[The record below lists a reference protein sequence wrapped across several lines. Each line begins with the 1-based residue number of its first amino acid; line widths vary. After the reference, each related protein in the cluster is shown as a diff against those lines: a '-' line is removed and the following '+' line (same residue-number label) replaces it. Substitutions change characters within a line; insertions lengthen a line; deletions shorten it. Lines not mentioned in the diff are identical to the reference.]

1 MKTHLRLAV
10 LLLAWLMLGWGQAKA
25 EGSKNL
31 TPGTNTDGLT
41 TATNDRAGF
50 LVHNSDSLSGGV
62 DISYGF
68 LKPAS
73 WVSPAGAPF
82 KADYRMFI
90 RLKPGEKLSYGV
102 RRADPVLAGY
112 TYKDLI
118 LTLRYGV
125 GDGTIVQQTT
135 LARNSTT
142 TNTYQLR
149 SGQAGVID
157 TYAQAAAGPSPAA
170 GGYIPLIYTNNTGST
185 QDFFVE
191 FTQVGEYTSQG
202 TQGSFNDLKTPS
214 TTFGNGTTNNK
225 LYSVYD
231 IWDFTVT
238 GTDNLVKN
246 GRLFSKFWSFSTLSA
261 ANLLSS
267 KFTLYP
273 LVESRSNP
281 NTYYIKAIDLAG
293 LRPYAFFFVTNEF
306 GSTANATRNTIAER
320 RKSQNG
326 NKAYLQYP
334 SFVNDPDPSIWPST
348 TVPTVSI
355 TPQPY
360 CRSGNTEVAFT
371 TTSSETG
378 RFDITITYSGNTRT
392 LTTDVIGGS
401 SATIIWDGL
410 VNNVRVPAG
419 QPITYSFTNRGAAV
433 NFPLYDAENNEG
445 GFSVRNVRPSSAGT
459 DVLYWDDTNI
469 AALNTSSL
477 NGTVSP
483 AHAWG
488 NNTTSTPGNAV
499 TVNTW
504 TYGFVS
510 AANNLTYTTIYVCD
524 NDGDGVT
531 DDTDI
536 DDDNDGILDVVESFS
551 GTTSVDPSAFADA
564 NSPVRYLDVDYV
576 HPIFGAFRDLNN
588 NGVNDIFD
596 TDGDGI
602 PNHFDLDSDNDGLT
616 DSFEAGLTSL
626 IWTNDATA
634 TQSSGYST
642 AQGRFINSITNGTTS
657 VGTIANSVGANGLPN
672 AVENRGTG
680 GTANA
685 RVGGTEVN
693 TVRYTL
699 PDNDQEAFTANGQTA
714 RNYNFLDL
722 DSDNDGITDEMEA
735 LPSVT
740 YNTRKNQANFNTD
753 SDRDGIRDAYDG
765 NVSGGNSIT
774 LRADTDGDSTPDMFD
789 LDSDNDN
796 ATRTTRP
803 IYAQTS
809 DWSEGFDLNGSGAAG
824 DDIVAL
830 ARQFALNNPEKSAYY
845 PVTTNGSGYGAT
857 TLSQFL
863 QDANS
868 NGIPNFLDITSPY
881 YHDDNFNGLVDIYD
895 PAYSGSAS
903 TGPGY
908 LNATTDAF
916 FRRNTAA
923 APLPVTLVSFKAQT
937 NGQDA
942 RLLWNTSQELN
953 NDRFVVERSLDG
965 TTFQKVGEVKGQGT
979 TTSAH
984 DYSFVDAKAANQ
996 ARGTMY
1002 YRLRQ
1007 VDFDGSSIL
1016 SDVQTVRFTSATD
1029 VTVYPNPAAATIT
1042 TFLNLTALSSG
1053 TYQVKITD
1061 LAGRTVR
1068 ILSQQGSTTQ
1078 SIRLDNLPKGTYL
1091 LTIQGNGQTFTKRL
1105 IKE

>member
-1 MKTHLRLAV
+1 
-10 LLLAWLMLGWGQAKA
+10 MLGWTQAKA

-31 TPGTNTDGLT
+31 TPGAAANASIAFTN
-41 TATNDRAGF
+41 AANDRCGY
-50 LVHNSDSLSGGV
+50 LVHNSDQTSGGV

-82 KADYRMFI
+82 SPDYRLFI
-90 RLKPGEKLSYGV
+90 RLLPGEKLSYGV
-102 RRADPVLAGY
+102 QRANDPNFTTSNY
-112 TYKDLI
+112 QDLM
-118 LTLRYGV
+118 LTLRYGT
-125 GDGTIVQQTT
+125 GDGTIVKQNT
-135 LARNSTT
+135 LTRNPTT
-142 TNTYQLR
+142 TYLLNTN
-149 SGQAGVID
+149 QAGVID
-157 TYAQAAAGPSPAA
+157 DYAQAQAGPAPAA
-170 GGYIPLIYTNNTGST
+170 GGYQPLEYINNTGQA
-185 QDFFVE
+185 QDFFIE
-191 FTQVGEYTSQG
+191 FTQVGEYTNQN
-202 TQGSFNDLKTPS
+202 TQPGFNDLKTANPNFSNAQGTAGNRIFS
-214 TTFGNGTTNNK
+214 TYN
-225 LYSVYD
+225 L
-231 IWDFTVT
+231 WDFTVT
-238 GTDNLVKN
+238 GTDNQIKN
-246 GRLFSKFWSFSTLSA
+246 GRLFSRSWAFSSLSA

-273 LVESRSNP
+273 LVESRASAGN
-281 NTYYIKAIDLAG
+281 YYVKAIELAG

-306 GSTANATRNTIAER
+306 GSTAVTGRTTIADR
-320 RKSQNG
+320 RKSQSG
-326 NKAYLQYP
+326 NTAYAQYP
-334 SFVNDPDPSIWPST
+334 SFVNDPDPAIWPSA

-360 CRSGNTEVAFT
+360 CRGGNTEVAFT
-371 TTSSETG
+371 TSSSETG
-378 RFDITITYSGNTRT
+378 RFDIVISYGGNTRT
-392 LTTDVIGGS
+392 LTTDVVGGS
-401 SATIIWDGL
+401 SATVIWDGL

-419 QPITYSFTNRGAAV
+419 QNITYSFTNRGAPV
-433 NFPLYDAENNEG
+433 NFPIYDAENNEG
-445 GFSVRNVRPSSAGT
+445 GFAVRNVRPSATGL
-459 DVLYWDDTNI
+459 DLLYWDDTNV
-469 AALNTSSL
+469 AALNTQSL
-477 NGTVSP
+477 NGTLSP
-483 AHAWG
+483 AHGWG
-488 NNTTSTPGNAV
+488 NGTTTNTPGNAV

-510 AANNLTYTTIYVCD
+510 TANNLTYTTVYVCD

-531 DDTDI
+531 DDVDI
-536 DDDNDGILDVVESFS
+536 DDDNDGILDVVESLS
-551 GTTSVDPSAFADA
+551 GTTNVDPSAFADA
-564 NSPVRYLDVDYV
+564 TSPVRYLDVDYV

-616 DSFEAGLTSL
+616 DSFEAGLTLL

-642 AQGRFINSITNGTTS
+642 AQGRFINSITNGSTT
-657 VGTIANSVGANGLPN
+657 VGTVAASVGANGLPN

-680 GTANA
+680 GAANA

-699 PDNDQEAFTANGQTA
+699 LDNDQETFTANGQTA

-735 LPSVT
+735 LTSVT

-753 SDRDGIRDAYDG
+753 TDRDGIRDAYDG
-765 NVSGGNSIT
+765 NITGGNAIT
-774 LRADTDGDSTPDMFD
+774 TRVDTDADGTPDMFD
-789 LDSDNDN
+789 LDSDGDN

-830 ARQFALNNPEKSAYY
+830 ARQFAVNNPEKSAYY

-857 TLSQFL
+857 TLSLFL
-863 QDANS
+863 QDS
-868 NGIPNFLDITSPY
+868 NNNGVPNFLDISSPY

-916 FRRNTAA
+916 FRRNSAA
-923 APLPVTLVSFKAQT
+923 APLPVTLVSFKAQA
-937 NGQDA
+937 NGLDT
-942 RLLWNTSQELN
+942 RLVWATSQELN
-953 NDRFVVERSLDG
+953 NDRFVVERSFDAV
-965 TTFQKVGEVKGQGT
+965 TFQKVGEVKGQGT
-979 TTSAH
+979 TPTAH
-984 DYSFVDAKAANQ
+984 DYSFLDAQVGAKAQ
-996 ARGTMY
+996 GTVY

-1007 VDFDGSSIL
+1007 VDLDGTAIL
-1016 SDVQTVRFTSATD
+1016 SDVQTVRFAAATD
-1029 VTVYPNPAAATIT
+1029 ITVYPNPTAATVT
-1042 TFLNLTALSSG
+1042 TFLNLTTLSAG

-1061 LAGRTVR
+1061 LTGRTVR
-1068 ILSQQGSTTQ
+1068 VVSQQGGTTE
-1078 SIRLDNLPKGTYL
+1078 SIRLDNLPKGSYL